1 MGFKP
6 YNTPS
11 NRLVGCYYAEY
22 HRYKKERT
30 DFVSDFIVR
39 KQLIKCVMHLHISHA
54 GGAEPTLINV
64 QFSMLSIIDR
74 PIMGHGS

>member
-1 MGFKP
+1 MP
-6 YNTPS
+6 NTTDIKKKGPILYPILLFENNSS
-11 NRLVGCYYAEY
+11 N
-22 HRYKKERT
+22 
-30 DFVSDFIVR
+30 VS
-39 KQLIKCVMHLHISHA
+39 CTLHISHA